1 MKLVV
6 NDANILID
14 LVKLHMLPDFFALD
28 LEFHTTALV
37 LDELY
42 DEQKEELQS
51 YIDSGTLHVNELE
64 AEEMMEVFD
73 LQAQRPV
80 LSPQDC
86 SALFCAEK
94 LGGALI
100 SSDKNLR
107 NFAKT
112 KTVEVHGHLW
122 IFDSLVEKQIYNG
135 GKACTQLEALQQLN
149 TKLNLPKHECEKRM
163 KLWAA
168 M

>member
-100 SSDKNLR
+100 SSWVFR
-107 NFAKT
+107 NRGMPVSTISALILSINDLKQRVSHT
-112 KTVEVHGHLW
+112 L
-122 IFDSLVEKQIYNG
+122 KQI
-135 GKACTQLEALQQLN
+135 Q
-149 TKLNLPKHECEKRM
+149 
-163 KLWAA
+163 
-168 M
+168 